1 MQDENDKQ
9 KKLSNYYI
17 CKLCQSDELLNQ
29 AQILLEKLIDKF
41 NNNDVKTKI
50 QENLKMPKSN
60 KIVHQIKKNEQTM
73 KNIQNQLDVI
83 NQIFRLNDE
92 S

>member
-1 MQDENDKQ
+1 MKDENDKQ

-17 CKLCQSDELLNQ
+17 CKLRQSDELLNQ

>member
-1 MQDENDKQ
+1 
-9 KKLSNYYI
+9 
-17 CKLCQSDELLNQ
+17 
-29 AQILLEKLIDKF
+29 
-41 NNNDVKTKI
+41 
-50 QENLKMPKSN
+50 MPKSN